1 MGEPVIKRVDTTEY
15 LSMLRGLVE
24 EGRTVSL
31 LVSGS
36 SMSPFLCHE
45 RDFVYFQKPDR
56 ELARGDIVFYQR
68 DSGQFVMH
76 RICRVRKDAAGTV
89 TYDLIGDNQS
99 AVEHGIRRD
108 QIFGLITEV
117 KRKGIMIRPRDFW
130 WEFFAKVWIRIIPL
144 RRIIT
149 NIYGMLYRK
158 KM

>member
-1 MGEPVIKRVDTTEY
+1 MDNPALRKVDTTEY

-99 AVEHGIRRD
+99 AVERGIRRD

-117 KRKGIMIRPRDFW
+117 KRKGKMIRPGDFW
-130 WEFFAKVWIRIIPL
+130 WEFFAKVWVRIIPL
-144 RRIIT
+144 RRMIA
-149 NIYGMLYRK
+149 NIYGMRYRK
-158 KM
+158 NV